1 MELEEAIRQRT
12 FENEHQ
18 KAILNVLYTSGWL
31 NRQSTQFLKPFGLT
45 PPQFNVLRIL
55 RGQHPN
61 ALQLCSVTERM
72 LDQASN
78 VTRLIEKLLQKSLV
92 TRELNPENRRQ
103 VRLQITAQGL
113 ELLSRVDKKRTMLLA
128 QAQKISEAEA
138 RELSRILTKLRS

>member
-1 MELEEAIRQRT
+1 MELEEAICQRT

-31 NRQSTQFLKPFGLT
+31 NRRNTQFLKPFGLT
-45 PPQFNVLRIL
+45 HPQFNVLRIL

-61 ALQLCSVTERM
+61 ALPLCSVTERM
-72 LDQASN
+72 VDHSSN

-103 VRLQITAQGL
+103 VRLQVTPQGL
-113 ELLSRVDKKRTMLLA
+113 ELLGRIDKKMTV
-128 QAQKISEAEA
+128 QKTQFEKISEGEA

>member
-1 MELEEAIRQRT
+1 MELEEAICQRT

-31 NRQSTQFLKPFGLT
+31 SRQGAQFLKPFGLT

-61 ALQLCSVTERM
+61 ALALCNVTERM
-72 LDQASN
+72 LDQSSN
-78 VTRLIEKLLQKSLV
+78 VTRLIEKLLQKLLV

-103 VRLQITAQGL
+103 VRIQITALGL
-113 ELLSRVDKKRTMLLA
+113 ELLSRLDKKRATQNA
-128 QAQKISEAEA
+128 QSQKISEEEA